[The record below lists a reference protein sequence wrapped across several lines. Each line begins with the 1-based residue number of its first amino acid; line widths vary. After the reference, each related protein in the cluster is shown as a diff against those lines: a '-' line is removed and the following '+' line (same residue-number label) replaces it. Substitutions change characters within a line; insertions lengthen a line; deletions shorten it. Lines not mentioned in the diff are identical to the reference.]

1 MDIILGA
8 SIIAAFLAGMVA
20 LFAPCCIT
28 VLLPAYLASTFRQK
42 KNILKMTFIFFA
54 GIAAVL
60 IPIGMGAAVLAEV
73 FRDFH
78 KELYIAGG
86 LFMLVLA
93 VFSVLGKSISIIP
106 MSKRLT
112 AKGGGSGDG
121 GMNKKSVFMLG
132 IFSGA
137 ATSCCAPVLA
147 GVVALAVISGTFWK
161 ALIVTFA
168 YVFGMVIP
176 LFIAGYFYDRFKIE
190 KSKLI
195 VGKIMEFKLGA
206 KKLSVHSTNLF
217 AGAIF
222 LVMGVILL
230 VLAYFGDAFWAPSY
244 QVEIGGAL
252 NRWSLGVFGVLDN
265 VPNIVWGIVLVG
277 TFLFFAYK
285 AKRNNKK

>member
-1 MDIILGA
+1 MDIILSA

-42 KNILKMTFIFFA
+42 RNILKMTLIFFA
-54 GIAAVL
+54 GIAVIL

-73 FRDFH
+73 FSDFH
-78 KELYIAGG
+78 RELYLAGG
-86 LFMLVLA
+86 LLMMVFA
-93 VFSVLGKSISIIP
+93 VFSIFGKSINIIP
-106 MSKRLT
+106 MSKRF
-112 AKGGGSGDG
+112 KYVGHGEG
-121 GMNKKSVFMLG
+121 GMGAKSIFMLG

-137 ATSCCAPVLA
+137 ATACCAPVLA
-147 GVVALAVISGTFWK
+147 GAVTLAVISGTFWK

-176 LFIAGYFYDRFKIE
+176 LFVAGYFYDRFKLE

-195 VGKIMEFKLGA
+195 TGKTLEFKLGA
-206 KKLSVHSTNLF
+206 KSISVHSTNLF
-217 AGAIF
+217 AAAIF

-230 VLAYFGDAFWAPSY
+230 VLSYMGDAYWAPEY
-244 QVEIGGAL
+244 QIKIGDAL
-252 NRWSLGVFGVLDN
+252 NRWSESTFESLKKAGDVVWGVVLILVFG
-265 VPNIVWGIVLVG
+265 
-277 TFLFFAYK
+277 FFVYK

>member
-1 MDIILGA
+1 MDVILGA

-42 KNILKMTFIFFA
+42 KNILKMTFIFLA

-60 IPIGMGAAVLAEV
+60 IPIGMGAAVLAQV

-86 LFMLVLA
+86 LFMVVLA
-93 VFSVLGKSISIIP
+93 IFSVLGKSISIFP
-106 MSKRLT
+106 MSKRL
-112 AKGGGSGDG
+112 ASRSSGSGSGGGMSG
-121 GMNKKSVFMLG
+121 KSVFMLG
-132 IFSGA
+132 VFSGA

-147 GVVALAVISGTFWK
+147 GAMTLAVISGTFWK

-195 VGKIMEFKLGA
+195 IGKTIEFKFGT

-222 LVMGVILL
+222 LVMGVVLL
-230 VLAYFGDAFWAPSY
+230 VLAYFGNAFWAPSY
-244 QVEIGGAL
+244 QVKIGDAL
-252 NRWSLGVFGVLDN
+252 NRWSQGTFSILNN
-265 VPNIVWGIVLVG
+265 VPNIIWGIVLVS
-277 TFLFFAYK
+277 TLLLFAYK
-285 AKRNNKK
+285 ARKKQ

>member
-28 VLLPAYLASTFRQK
+28 VLLPAYLASAFRQK
-42 KNILKMTFIFFA
+42 KNILKMTFVFFA

-60 IPIGMGAAVLAEV
+60 IPIGMGAAVLAQV

-78 KELYIAGG
+78 KELYLVGG

-93 VFSVLGKSISIIP
+93 VFSVLGKSINIVP
-106 MSKRLT
+106 MSKRLSHQ
-112 AKGGGSGDG
+112 GNGMSG
-121 GMNKKSVFMLG
+121 KSVFLLG
-132 IFSGA
+132 VFSGA

-176 LFIAGYFYDRFKIE
+176 LFFAGYFYDKFKVE
-190 KSKLI
+190 KSKLVI
-195 VGKIMEFKLGA
+195 GKTLKFKLGG
-206 KKLSVHSTNLF
+206 KSLSVHSTNLF
-217 AGAIF
+217 AGVIF
-222 LVMGVILL
+222 LAMGVILL
-230 VLAYFGDAFWAPSY
+230 TLAYFGDAFWAPSY
-244 QVEIGGAL
+244 QVQIGDAL
-252 NRWSLGVFGVLDN
+252 NRWSQGAFEVLN
-265 VPNIVWGIVLVG
+265 NFPNIIWGIVLVV
-277 TFLFFAYK
+277 TFLFFAYNAYK
-285 AKRNNKK
+285 TKRNNKK